1 MRRVTGK
8 KEMYTGK
15 GDGGRTSLLGK
26 QKVSKGSHRI
36 DLLGELDEFTSAL
49 GLARAH
55 SELEAS
61 RSILLAVQRDVYV
74 LMAELAATGKAEG
87 SGEGLDAERVKWLE
101 SQISRMT
108 ATVKTPDGFIVP
120 GDTPAGAALDL
131 ARTVARRVERRVVR
145 QSDRGHKVNPDH
157 PELSQPGIV
166 AVIRARIMRTG
177 CQNGQ
182 ADPCQGNQQ
191 KKRSGNKHGFHY

>member
-26 QKVSKGSHRI
+26 QKVSKGSRRI

-61 RSILLAVQRDVYV
+61 RTILLAVQRDVYV
-74 LMAELAATGKAEG
+74 LMAGLATTGKAEA
-87 SGEGLDAERVKWLE
+87 SATGLDAERVKWLE

-120 GDTPAGAALDL
+120 GDTPAGAAMDL
-131 ARTVARRVERRVVR
+131 ARTIARRVERRVVR
-145 QSDRGHKVNPDH
+145 QVDRGHKVNPIILSYLNRVSSLLFAL
-157 PELSQPGIV
+157 ELCELDAKTVKPT
-166 AVIRARIMRTG
+166 RARETNEKEVR
-177 CQNGQ
+177 
-182 ADPCQGNQQ
+182 
-191 KKRSGNKHGFHY
+191 K

>member
-36 DLLGELDEFTSAL
+36 DLLGELDEFSSAL

-61 RSILLAVQRDVYV
+61 RSILLAVQRDVYI
-74 LMAELAATGKAEG
+74 LMAELATTGKAEG
-87 SGEGLDAERVKWLE
+87 SGAGPGCRAREMARVADHPHDSHGQDPRWFH
-101 SQISRMT
+101 R
-108 ATVKTPDGFIVP
+108 PRGY
-120 GDTPAGAALDL
+120 
-131 ARTVARRVERRVVR
+131 ARR
-145 QSDRGHKVNPDH
+145 RGHGSGAHGGPACRAACR
-157 PELSQPGIV
+157 PPGGPRSQ
-166 AVIRARIMRTG
+166 
-177 CQNGQ
+177 GQ
-182 ADPCQGNQQ
+182 S
-191 KKRSGNKHGFHY
+191 R

>member
-26 QKVSKGSHRI
+26 QKVSKGSRRI

-61 RSILLAVQRDVYV
+61 RTILLAVQRDVYV
-74 LMAELAATGKAEG
+74 VMAGLATTGKAEA
-87 SGEGLDAERVKWLE
+87 SATALDAERVKWLE

-120 GDTPAGAALDL
+120 GDTPAGAAMDL
-131 ARTVARRVERRVVR
+131 ARTIARRVERRVVR
-145 QSDRGHKVNPDH
+145 QVDRGHKVNPIILSYLNRVSSLLFAL
-157 PELSQPGIV
+157 ELCELDAKTVKPT
-166 AVIRARIMRTG
+166 RARETNEKEVR
-177 CQNGQ
+177 
-182 ADPCQGNQQ
+182 
-191 KKRSGNKHGFHY
+191 K

>member
-26 QKVSKGSHRI
+26 QKVSKGSRRI

-61 RSILLAVQRDVYV
+61 RTILLAVQRDVYV
-74 LMAELAATGKAEG
+74 LMAGLATTGKAEA
-87 SGEGLDAERVKWLE
+87 SATALDAERVKWLE

-120 GDTPAGAALDL
+120 GDTPAGAAMDL

-145 QSDRGHKVNPDH
+145 QVDRGHKVNPIILSYLNRVSSLLFAL
-157 PELSQPGIV
+157 ELCELDAKTVKPT
-166 AVIRARIMRTG
+166 RARETNEKEVR
-177 CQNGQ
+177 
-182 ADPCQGNQQ
+182 
-191 KKRSGNKHGFHY
+191 K

>member
-8 KEMYTGK
+8 KEIYTGK

-26 QKVSKGSHRI
+26 QKVSKGGHRI

-55 SELEAS
+55 SDLEDS

-74 LMAELAATGKAEG
+74 LMAELATTGKAEG
-87 SGEGLDAERVKWLE
+87 SGNGLDGERVKWLE
-101 SQISRMT
+101 LQISRMT

-120 GDTPAGAALDL
+120 GDTPAGAAMDL

-145 QSDRGHKVNPDH
+145 QVDRGHKVDPVILSYLNRVSSLLFAL
-157 PELSQPGIV
+157 ELCELDAKTVKPT
-166 AVIRARIMRTG
+166 RAREI
-177 CQNGQ
+177 NG
-182 ADPCQGNQQ
+182 
-191 KKRSGNKHGFHY
+191 KEVRK

>member
-26 QKVSKGSHRI
+26 QKVSKGSRRI

-61 RSILLAVQRDVYV
+61 RTILLAVQRDVYV
-74 LMAELAATGKAEG
+74 LMAGLATTGKAEA
-87 SGEGLDAERVKWLE
+87 SATALDAERVKWLE

-120 GDTPAGAALDL
+120 GDTPAGAAMDL
-131 ARTVARRVERRVVR
+131 ARTIARRVERRVVR
-145 QSDRGHKVNPDH
+145 QVDRGHKVNPIILSYLNRVSSLLFAL
-157 PELSQPGIV
+157 ELCELDAKTVKPT
-166 AVIRARIMRTG
+166 RARETNEKEVR
-177 CQNGQ
+177 
-182 ADPCQGNQQ
+182 
-191 KKRSGNKHGFHY
+191 K

>member
-26 QKVSKGSHRI
+26 QKVSKGSRRI

-61 RSILLAVQRDVYV
+61 RTILLAVQRDVYV
-74 LMAELAATGKAEG
+74 VMAGLATTGKSEG
-87 SGEGLDAERVKWLE
+87 SSTGLDAERVKWLE

-120 GDTPAGAALDL
+120 GDTPAGAAMDL
-131 ARTVARRVERRVVR
+131 ARTIARRVERRVVR
-145 QSDRGHKVNPDH
+145 QVDRGHKVNPIILSYLNRVSSLLFAL
-157 PELSQPGIV
+157 ELCELDAKTVKPT
-166 AVIRARIMRTG
+166 RARETNEKEVR
-177 CQNGQ
+177 
-182 ADPCQGNQQ
+182 
-191 KKRSGNKHGFHY
+191 K

>member
-74 LMAELAATGKAEG
+74 LMAGLATTGKGEG
-87 SGEGLDAERVKWLE
+87 SGAGLDAERVKWLE
-101 SQISRMT
+101 SQIARMT

-120 GDTPAGAALDL
+120 GDTPAGAAMDL

-145 QSDRGHKVNPDH
+145 QVDRGHKVNPIILSYLNRVSSLLFAL
-157 PELSQPGIV
+157 ELCELDAKTVKPT
-166 AVIRARIMRTG
+166 RAREINEKEVR
-177 CQNGQ
+177 
-182 ADPCQGNQQ
+182 
-191 KKRSGNKHGFHY
+191 K

>member
-26 QKVSKGSHRI
+26 QKVSKGSRRI

-61 RSILLAVQRDVYV
+61 RTILLAVQRDVYV
-74 LMAELAATGKAEG
+74 VMAGLATTGKSEG
-87 SGEGLDAERVKWLE
+87 SSTGLDAERVKWLE

-120 GDTPAGAALDL
+120 GDTPAGAAMDL

-145 QSDRGHKVNPDH
+145 QVDRGHKVNPIILSYLNRVSSLLFAL
-157 PELSQPGIV
+157 ELCELDAKTVKPT
-166 AVIRARIMRTG
+166 RARETNEKEVR
-177 CQNGQ
+177 
-182 ADPCQGNQQ
+182 
-191 KKRSGNKHGFHY
+191 K